1 MATYHI
7 GADVDSRI
15 TELTVLG
22 GRTPRHF
29 TVPTAIPPL
38 LEVLKSLP
46 CKKVLVVEEGPMA
59 DWLYRNLRWVVD
71 EMVICDPRRNKL
83 ICQDGDKTNRIDSRK
98 LAELSGAGMLRAV
111 YHSDSQDRVV
121 LKQWVS
127 LYDDRVR
134 QAVREVNK
142 LRARCRMWGLCPPR
156 GALRN
161 PKVRDPWLR
170 TLETG
175 LGGQL
180 RLLFSSLDLLRAQ
193 VEQCRRELARQSK
206 GYDVVA
212 RWQKVEGIGLIRA
225 VTLLAYLDTPWRF
238 RSQQKLW
245 KYCGVGLQRFASGTD
260 KWGREKPGTLRL
272 AWSVNKRL
280 KDAVVG
286 GTMSAIHQGD
296 NVIARGYQ
304 ERMARGMSES
314 NARHTVSRKLLDR
327 LMAMWKTG
335 SAYETDLA

>member
-1 MATYHI
+1 
-7 GADVDSRI
+7 
-15 TELTVLG
+15 
-22 GRTPRHF
+22 
-29 TVPTAIPPL
+29 
-38 LEVLKSLP
+38 
-46 CKKVLVVEEGPMA
+46 
-59 DWLYRNLRWVVD
+59 
-71 EMVICDPRRNKL
+71 MVICDPRRNKL

-111 YHSDSQDRVV
+111 HHSDCQDRVV

-127 LYDDRVR
+127 LYYDRVR

-142 LRARCRMWGLCPPR
+142 LRARCRMWGMRPPR
-156 GALRN
+156 GGLQN

-170 TLETG
+170 TLEAG

-180 RLLFSSLDLLRAQ
+180 RVLFSSLDLLRSQ
-193 VEQCRRELARQSK
+193 VEQCRRELARQSQ
-206 GYDVVA
+206 GYDIVA

-238 RSQQKLW
+238 GSQRKVW
-245 KYCGVGLQRFASGTD
+245 KYSGIGLQRFASGTD
-260 KWGREKPGTLRL
+260 KWGREKPGKLRL
-272 AWSVNKRL
+272 AWSVNHRL

-296 NVIARGYQ
+296 NVIARGYR
-304 ERMARGMSES
+304 ERLARGMCES
-314 NARHTVSRKLLDR
+314 HARHTASRKLLSR

-335 SAYETDLA
+335 SAYQPDLA